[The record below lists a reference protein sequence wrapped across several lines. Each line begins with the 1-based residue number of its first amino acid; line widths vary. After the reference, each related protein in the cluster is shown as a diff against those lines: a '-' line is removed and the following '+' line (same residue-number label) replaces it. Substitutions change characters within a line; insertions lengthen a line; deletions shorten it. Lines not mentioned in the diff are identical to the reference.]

1 MDGVRLFCE
10 AFPEDIDTNLAKV
23 CHKVRCTIDDCKPKI
38 FCEKTTESS
47 EPVEKIKALKMED
60 TQTTCEE
67 TPKTACEET
76 PQTECEETP
85 QTACEE
91 TPQTTCE
98 ETPKTACEG
107 ERNMNSEMANLLSF
121 NTERSNLTPYQVYAL
136 VTQLRRFFRI
146 ENSNVI
152 VKIYRVI
159 ERLDQYHYMQ
169 DNIDLYNVAVLFLI
183 YLKRRFPN
191 LFSNEFFIP
200 VFLIM
205 VLMITHKYFVDN
217 PYDNK
222 TISILYNIPIE
233 RINRY
238 EMEILKMLDYQLPF
252 VTQACS

>member
-10 AFPEDIDTNLAKV
+10 AFPEDINTNVAKV
-23 CHKVRCTIDDCKPKI
+23 CHKVRCTIDDTKPKI
-38 FCEKTTESS
+38 FCGKTTEPS
-47 EPVEKIKALKMED
+47 EPVEKIKALKMEEN
-60 TQTTCEE
+60 TQN
-67 TPKTACEET
+67 ACEET
-76 PQTECEETP
+76 PQN
-85 QTACEE
+85 ACEGA
-91 TPQTTCE
+91 PQTTSE
-98 ETPKTACEG
+98 GAPQTTSEG
-107 ERNMNSEMANLLSF
+107 ERDKNDEMGNLLSF
-121 NTERSNLTPYQVYAL
+121 NMERSNLTPYQVYAL

-200 VFLIM
+200 VFLIV

-252 VTQACS
+252 VTQACSLIKK